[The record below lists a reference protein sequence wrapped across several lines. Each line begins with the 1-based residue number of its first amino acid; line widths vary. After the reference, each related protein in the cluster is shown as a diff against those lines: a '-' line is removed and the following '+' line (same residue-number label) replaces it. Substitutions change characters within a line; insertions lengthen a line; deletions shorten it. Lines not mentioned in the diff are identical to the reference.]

1 MSNLGSASPAP
12 AKSAIKLVTF
22 DLDDTLWDVRP
33 ALQKAEAAQWQWLH
47 EHYPTL
53 ELSASDPALNRRRR
67 DLMARQPELIHN
79 ISRFRQ
85 TFITELLNDAGVPCS
100 EAQQAGA
107 AAFSAFMAHRH
118 DVAVFESAAS
128 VLQALS
134 QKYLIGALTNGNA
147 DVYRTPLAPYFS
159 FAFKAEEVGA
169 SKPHPEMFHRALAH
183 SGTRPE
189 QVIHVG
195 DSHAHDIIGA
205 KNAGILAVWFDRHG
219 ENNNDEGATGDAAD
233 ATITCLTELPE
244 IISGFDRSH

>member
-1 MSNLGSASPAP
+1 MSKYRAHSLDAAASV
-12 AKSAIKLVTF
+12 IKLVTF

-33 ALQKAEAAQWQWLH
+33 ALQKAEAAQWQWLAQ
-47 EHYPTL
+47 HYPTL
-53 ELSASDPALNRRRR
+53 ALSASDPALNQRRR
-67 DLMARQPELIHN
+67 DLISRQPELIHN

-85 TFITELLNDAGVPCS
+85 TFITELLMDAGISPS
-100 EAQQAGA
+100 DARQAGA
-107 AAFSAFMAHRH
+107 AAFAAFMAHRH
-118 DVAVFESAAS
+118 DVGLFETAAP
-128 VLQALS
+128 VLKALS

-147 DVYRTPLAPYFS
+147 DVYRTPLAPYFN

-183 SGTRPE
+183 TDTHQE

-205 KNAGILAVWFDRHG
+205 KNAGVLAIWFNRHG
-219 ENNNDEGATGDAAD
+219 EKNAEDTTSDAAD

-244 IISGFDRSH
+244 VISGFDRSR

>member
-67 DLMARQPELIHN
+67 DLIARQPELIHN

-183 SGTRPE
+183 TGTRPE